1 MSDASDEMVFGLDY
15 RAQIL
20 ALGLTPEELA
30 ERTMQTVEW
39 ARAFLCV
46 PNTRDDR
53 RRAPDSAQP
62 NGA

>member
-46 PNTRDDR
+46 PNNRGEPT
-53 RRAPDSAQP
+53 APRTQSET
-62 NGA
+62 

>member
-39 ARAFLCV
+39 ARAFLCL
-46 PNTRDDR
+46 PNTKTTD
-53 RRAPDSAQP
+53 AEATP
-62 NGA
+62 